1 MATDLEA
8 LRWIKLTTLLVYQ
21 RDNQA
26 SGGQASY
33 IIQAVTKEITGLHR
47 ASAPPDV
54 LFHITGTRY
63 TAKWRKGD
71 FLPVEFMFP
80 RWSGD
85 EVCRWREYLG
95 LVLANGGKPRAF
107 SLAEA
112 NEPVAHSLAD
122 LAKEQTGIP
131 SEGEICLEFF
141 SPVPF
146 TQIKGKPRTFM
157 PREQFINALERRFS
171 RLFGATLSYTSVSDE
186 FDVLPYYW
194 NYTESRYQSR
204 SQPGSTHYLNGCL
217 GKLYIRGR
225 FADFLPFILLGSEL
239 HAGTK
244 TGYSQGYYVIHPEST
259 PFFSGTFPDKKALA
273 TVVRD
278 MANRYDSFTV
288 ADEWEKPGGSD
299 EVTLTNEI
307 WRQLGENSY
316 RPEPSRAFPIP
327 KKDGSSRLVEQ
338 LKPQDLIVQHYL
350 LNMLSPVIE
359 KILEDES
366 IGFRKGASRTRALE
380 LVRAAVA
387 EGYVFVIESDIE
399 SLFPSID
406 LEILERLLDHYLP
419 RKDMTVKNL
428 LVRCIRAPYT
438 LQGETHERHKGLAQG
453 SPLSPLLANLY
464 LDSFGE
470 EIKSLNMRLIRFADD
485 FVILV
490 RTREETEKVLTDAR
504 SILSSLGLGLK
515 EAKTAIKPVSE
526 EFRFLAIECHGLE
539 GTVLPEETPRIL
551 AKPLY
556 ITEPFVFLALDGEA
570 VAIRKQGKTIDTIP
584 LRRVSEVL
592 VMERASFSTAF
603 VRRCVELKIPLTVTL
618 SSGYYLTTIKPD
630 SKAYFDI
637 VYQHTRRFAELSDAE
652 HVTIAREIAA
662 GKLANYIA
670 MFRQRYQRGQHVFT
684 KELQGFIER
693 INCAE
698 DTYRIRGFEGAATA
712 KCYEH
717 LNNFIDDPSFH
728 IRKRIRK
735 KPDPINSMLN
745 AGYYLL
751 FSRINALCRTAGLNP
766 YLGFLHSHA
775 DDYESLV
782 VDIQDLFR
790 SRIDRFVI
798 RLFNLKIIQ
807 RNDFQDTDR
816 GMYLTSE
823 AFRRLLGEFAKE
835 LSRIPVN
842 NKATLMESIER
853 QVMSIKKWVRDGSP
867 IVFYRWDDEK

>member
-1 MATDLEA
+1 VASGLEA
-8 LRWIKLTTLLVYQ
+8 LRWLKLYTLLVYE
-21 RDNQA
+21 RDAPA

-33 IIQAVTKEITGLHR
+33 IIQAITKEIIGHHR

-54 LFHITGTRY
+54 VFHIAGTRH
-63 TAKWRKGD
+63 TARWRKGD

-80 RWSGD
+80 QWGSDDVR
-85 EVCRWREYLG
+85 RWREYLS
-95 LVLANGGKPRAF
+95 LVMASKGKSAAF

-112 NEPVAHSLAD
+112 NEPVTRSLTNLAEEQPD
-122 LAKEQTGIP
+122 LPI
-131 SEGEICLEFF
+131 EGEICLEFLSPLPF
-141 SPVPF
+141 SPA
-146 TQIKGKPRTFM
+146 KGKPRTFIS
-157 PREQFINALERRFS
+157 REQFINALERRLS
-171 RLFGATLSYTSVSDE
+171 RLFGATLSYASDRDE

-194 NYTESRYQSR
+194 NYTESRYQSH
-204 SQPGSTHYLNGCL
+204 SQPGSTHYLNGCI

-244 TGYSQGYYVIHPEST
+244 IGYSQGYYLIHPKST
-259 PFFSGTFPDKKALA
+259 LFFTRTFPDKTALA

-278 MANRYDSFTV
+278 MANRYDYSTT
-288 ADEWEKPGGSD
+288 ADEWERPRDYD
-299 EVTLTNEI
+299 EATLTDEI
-307 WRQLGENSY
+307 WSQLKENNY
-316 RPEPSRAFPIP
+316 QPEPNRAFLIP
-327 KKDGSSRLVEQ
+327 KKDGSSRLVER
-338 LKPQDLIVQHYL
+338 LKPKDFIVQRYL
-350 LNMLSPVIE
+350 LSMLSPVVE

-366 IGFRKGASRTRALE
+366 IGFRKATSRTRAIE

-387 EGYVFVIESDIE
+387 EGYAFAVESDIE
-399 SLFPSID
+399 SFFPSIN
-406 LEILERLLDHYLP
+406 LETLECLLDHYLP
-419 RKDMTVKNL
+419 SNDMVVKDL
-428 LVRCIRAPYT
+428 LVRCIRVPYI
-438 LQGETHERHKGLAQG
+438 LQGKAHERHKGLAQG

-464 LDSFGE
+464 LDSFDE
-470 EIKSLNMRLIRFADD
+470 EIKSSDMRLIRFADD
-485 FVILV
+485 FVILA
-490 RTREETEKVLTDAR
+490 RTREEAEDVLADAR
-504 SILSSLGLGLK
+504 SILSTLGLGLK
-515 EAKTAIKPVSE
+515 ETKTAIKPVSE
-526 EFRFLAIECHGLE
+526 GFRFLGIEFQGLE
-539 GTVLPEETPRIL
+539 SRVLPEETPRIL

-570 VAIRKQGKTIDTIP
+570 VAIRKQGKVIDTIP

-592 VMERASFSTAF
+592 VMERASFSTSF

-637 VYQHTRRFAELSDAE
+637 VYQHTKRFAELSDAE
-652 HVTIAREIAA
+652 HVTIAREIAT
-662 GKLANYIA
+662 GKLANYVA
-670 MFRQRYQRGQHVFT
+670 MFQQRYQRGQHVFT
-684 KELQGFIER
+684 KELQEFIAR

-698 DTYRIRGFEGAATA
+698 DIYHILGFEGAAAA
-712 KCYEH
+712 KCYEY

-782 VDIQDLFR
+782 VDIQELFR

-798 RLFNLKIIQ
+798 KLLNLKIIQ
-807 RNDFQDTDR
+807 QNDFQNTDR
-816 GMYLTSE
+816 GMYLTSQ
-823 AFRRLLGEFAKE
+823 AFRRLLGEFEKE
-835 LSRIPVN
+835 LSRVPHS
-842 NKATLMESIER
+842 NKATLMESLER

-867 IVFYRWDDEK
+867 IMFYRWDDER